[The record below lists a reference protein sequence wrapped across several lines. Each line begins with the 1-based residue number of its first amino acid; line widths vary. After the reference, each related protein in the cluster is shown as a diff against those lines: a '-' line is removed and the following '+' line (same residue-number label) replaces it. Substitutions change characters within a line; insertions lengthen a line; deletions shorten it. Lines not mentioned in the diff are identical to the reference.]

1 MPGSVSAN
9 ILSIYVIGLYG
20 IAVLIT
26 SISNQV
32 SVNCQVNKTKP
43 LLPLAP
49 GCRTPL
55 HNVGPPPFKVRV
67 IRASSFPTDSQPKG
81 EMQRED
87 IKVTEKWLAVF
98 SHSGSSSQSLPVSNF

>member
-55 HNVGPPPFKVRV
+55 HNVGPPLFKVRV
-67 IRASSFPTDSQPKG
+67 IEPAAFLQTVSRKENAKG
-81 EMQRED
+81 GH
-87 IKVTEKWLAVF
+87 KVTEKWLAVF
-98 SHSGSSSQSLPVSNF
+98 SHSGSSSQSPAC